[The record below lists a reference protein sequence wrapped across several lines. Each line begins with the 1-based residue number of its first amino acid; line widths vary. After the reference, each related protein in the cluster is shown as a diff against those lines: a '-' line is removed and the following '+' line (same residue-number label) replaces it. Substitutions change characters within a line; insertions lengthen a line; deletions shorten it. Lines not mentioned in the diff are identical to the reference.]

1 MVRRSVV
8 RIITFAIIGIIATL
22 TDAVFFNA
30 ISNQLDNLLLAKIVA
45 FSFGIILNLTLNR
58 MFTFV
63 DRKIAYELYFLGY
76 FLGFIINLLTF
87 SISNIVLDTTS
98 FTNVKWLS
106 WCFANL
112 TSAIFNYFFMNSYT
126 FRKNRY

>member
-1 MVRRSVV
+1 MVRRSFV
-8 RIITFAIIGIIATL
+8 RIITFVIIGIIATL

-45 FSFGIILNLTLNR
+45 FSLGIVLNLTLNR

-63 DRKIAYELYFLGY
+63 DRKIAYKLYFLGY
-76 FLGFIINLLTF
+76 SLGFIINLLTF
-87 SISNIVLDTTS
+87 SISNTVLGITS
-98 FTNVKWLS
+98 IANVKWLS

-112 TSAIFNYFFMNSYT
+112 TSAFFNYFFMNSYT
-126 FRKNRY
+126 FREKRY